1 MQISR
6 PHAAAADLRGRPV
19 ASVAPS
25 PRVVAAAS
33 AAAPLSRRR
42 SGSVAASAPSAP
54 PLRRRPGSVVAS
66 ASSGG
71 NDNKT
76 SGSSDKDKKT
86 EEYVE
91 GLKKAGVDAA
101 AARKILDTWKA
112 AAGGTDA
119 DDPAALR
126 KLFLK
131 QSAAPLLAVS
141 AQVVIDTLA
150 AFFAFNSGV
159 LIDLSASPPSF
170 AKSAAVAA
178 ATVLAGWFACGALID
193 VVTLGALL
201 YALLKLGAS
210 PEALLAAVKTIAAGS
225 GTAGAASGLM
235 LADRAANAVNAV
247 KVTAALDAIAGLVQS
262 GSSKASSSSSSGSA
276 PNAASTLRDLSAFL
290 VLQQAERN
298 QGFVPETF
306 GITEK
311 QAMDWAFVFSDAD
324 KNSDGALSE
333 LELKEMC
340 ASLGVELSADEARAV
355 RSTIDSN
362 GDGQVTFSEFAQWFA
377 ERNKVWRQSE

>member
-6 PHAAAADLRGRPV
+6 PHAAAPGLRGR
-19 ASVAPS
+19 ALTSVVPS
-25 PRVVAAAS
+25 PRFGAA

-42 SGSVAASAPSAP
+42 SRSGVAASAS
-54 PLRRRPGSVVAS
+54 S
-66 ASSGG
+66 SSGG
-71 NDNKT
+71 NDNKP
-76 SGSSDKDKKT
+76 SSSSDKDKKT
-86 EEYVE
+86 DEYVE

-101 AARKILDTWKA
+101 AAKKILQTWKD

-150 AFFAFNSGV
+150 AFFAFNSGI

-178 ATVLAGWFACGALID
+178 ATILAGWFACGALID

-262 GSSKASSSSSSGSA
+262 GSSSSSKGASSSSSGGA

-298 QGFVPETF
+298 QGFVPDTF

-311 QAMDWAFVFSDAD
+311 QAMDWAFVFADAD
-324 KNSDGALSE
+324 KNNDGALSE

-355 RSTIDSN
+355 RSAIDTN
-362 GDGQVTFSEFAQWFA
+362 GDGQVTFGEFAQWFA